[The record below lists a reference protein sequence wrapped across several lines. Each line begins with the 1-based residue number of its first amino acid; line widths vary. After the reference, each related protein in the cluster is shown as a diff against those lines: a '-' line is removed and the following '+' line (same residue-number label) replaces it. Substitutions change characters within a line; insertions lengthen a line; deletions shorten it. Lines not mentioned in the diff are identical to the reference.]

1 MAGTVF
7 WVLVSGFVVLFI
19 WGLISQSWKLLII
32 SGLAITLPSL
42 YFLGAENGFRLLA
55 LVPLLPF
62 GFSYFFAKK
71 RRTADR

>member
-7 WVLVSGFVVLFI
+7 WLLVAGFVVLFI
-19 WGLISQSWKLLII
+19 WGLMSKSRKLLII

-62 GFSYFFAKK
+62 GFSYFFAKQK
-71 RRTADR
+71 KNSR